1 MVEKQTVSPEMERL
15 IRRYLDPAGRVREFP
30 ARTERRLAVL
40 RYLASKFDGREAYS
54 EGEVNEI
61 LARWHTFDDYF
72 LLRRELVDH
81 RLLCRTANGAR
92 YWKPEEKPAGT
103 EAEPDKSL

>member
-1 MVEKQTVSPEMERL
+1 M
-15 IRRYLDPAGRVREFP
+15 IRRYLDPAGRVREIP
-30 ARTERRLAVL
+30 AKTERKRMVL

-54 EGEVNEI
+54 EREINEI
-61 LARWHTFDDYF
+61 LTQWHTFGDYF

-92 YWKPEEKPAGT
+92 YWKPAESPIMPEETGG
-103 EAEPDKSL
+103 SR